1 MKHFFIVNP
10 AAGKMSAE
18 EVLRQK
24 LSLFN
29 GRFSYDVYISNKAAD
44 TDSYIQYVRS
54 QEEGHLRFI
63 ACGGD
68 GTINE
73 LANGMQGIDDV
84 SLGCYASGSGND
96 YVKYYGQVDDFLELD
111 RLFLARE
118 ESVDLMRVGSRMAVN
133 MVDFGFDAK
142 VAPAV
147 EKFRRWPVLGGRN
160 AYTSGIISAL
170 LSPMFTPC
178 TVIADGEKLGDGK
191 ILLCTLAC
199 GSYVGGGY
207 RCAPRS
213 NNADSLMEVCLVKP
227 LSRLRLIKVLSAY
240 KQGLH
245 LDDARLNDVIIYRRA
260 KEVEIKTTSGMN
272 ILLDG
277 EITPIK
283 EAKIEVLPK
292 ALRFAVPQ
300 GL

>member
-1 MKHFFIVNP
+1 MKHYFIVNP
-10 AAGKMSAE
+10 AAGKKSAE
-18 EVLRQK
+18 EALRQK

-29 GRFSYDVYISNKAAD
+29 GRFPYDIFISNKAAD

-73 LANGMQGIDDV
+73 LANGMQNIDDV

-96 YVKYYGQVDDFLELD
+96 YVKYYGRVEDFLELD

-118 ESVDLMRVGSRMAVN
+118 ESVDLMRAGNRIAVN

-142 VAPAV
+142 VAIAV

-178 TVIADGEKLGDGK
+178 TVIADGEKLGDGN

-245 LDDARLNDVIIYRRA
+245 LDDVRLNDVIIYRRA
-260 KEVEIKTTSGMN
+260 KEVHIQTHMDMN

-283 EAKIEVLPK
+283 EAKVEIIPK